1 MLHVLT
7 GNGIFRLEP
16 AFMTFLKSLV
26 LAAALLAPAASNA
39 APIYADS
46 VVSYDKGVFKKTL
59 PGRDYPTAALG
70 AEDGLFVSLGLGG
83 SIVLAFS
90 EPFRAIGK
98 VFEVSLGNP
107 RYQPESADIYVGNGT
122 TWTLVA
128 SIKNYLATT
137 FAAKGS
143 YTQVKIVDTT
153 TGGSS
158 FDGWDLDA
166 VSVSPVP
173 VPAAGLLLGGALLGL
188 GSLRRRA
195 KRA

>member
-1 MLHVLT
+1 
-7 GNGIFRLEP
+7 
-16 AFMTFLKSLV
+16 MTFLKSFV

-46 VVSYDKGVFKKTL
+46 VVSYNKGVFKKAL
-59 PGRDYPTAALG
+59 AGRDYPTAALG

-83 SIVLAFS
+83 SIVLSFA

-98 VFEVSLGNP
+98 VFEVTYGNP
-107 RYQPESADIYVGNGT
+107 RFQPESADVYVGNGT

-137 FAAKGS
+137 FAAKGKF
-143 YTQVKIVDTT
+143 TQIKIVDTT
-153 TGGSS
+153 THNSS

-166 VSVSPVP
+166 VAVSPVP
-173 VPAAGLLLGGALLGL
+173 VPAAGLMLGGALLGL
-188 GSLRRRA
+188 GSLRRRV
-195 KRA
+195 KRV